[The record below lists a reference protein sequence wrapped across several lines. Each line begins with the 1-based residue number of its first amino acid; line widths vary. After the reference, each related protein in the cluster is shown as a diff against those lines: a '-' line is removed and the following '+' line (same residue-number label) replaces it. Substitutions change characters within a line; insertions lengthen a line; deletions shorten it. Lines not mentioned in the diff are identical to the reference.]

1 MKQTKWSWVA
11 AALLY
16 LLPSIAPAQDAPK
29 KFELT
34 PALQKQLDEWKAQA
48 AKWAADPEITAAVAE
63 QNGKGPIAGMD
74 EKKWKGLK
82 RRSPDV
88 EAFQKSPAGKALA
101 AFAASTNGVV
111 SELFLSAQKGEKV
124 AFLEKTT
131 SYVHAGKAKFDVP
144 FTKATAW
151 QGELEFDESTQIYAV
166 QVAVPVLDPKDAKKP
181 IGVLVVGINIT
192 QLVKAPAAAPAK

>member
-1 MKQTKWSWVA
+1 MNQTTCSWVA
-11 AALLY
+11 ALLV
-16 LLPSIAPAQDAPK
+16 LLPSIASAQDAPK
-29 KFELT
+29 KFEIT
-34 PALQKQLDEWKAQA
+34 PVLQKQLDAWKAQA
-48 AKWAADPEITAAVAE
+48 AKWAADPEITTAVAE

-82 RRSPDV
+82 RRSADV
-88 EAFQKSPAGKALA
+88 EAFQKNPAGKSLA
-101 AFAASTNGVV
+101 AFAATTHGIV

-131 SYVHAGKAKFDVP
+131 SYVHAGRPKFDVP

-151 QGELEFDESTQIYAV
+151 QGEPEFDESTQTYAL
-166 QVAVPVLDPKDAKKP
+166 QIAVPVFDPKDAKQP

-192 QLVKAPAAAPAK
+192 QLVKAPAAAPIK

>member
-1 MKQTKWSWVA
+1 MNQTKCSWVA
-11 AALLY
+11 ALLF
-16 LLPSIAPAQDAPK
+16 LLPSIASAQDPAK
-29 KFELT
+29 KIEVT
-34 PALQKQLDEWKAQA
+34 PALQKQLDEWKAHA
-48 AKWAADPEITAAVAE
+48 SKWAADPEITAAVAE
-63 QNGKGPIAGMD
+63 QNSKGPIANMD

-82 RRSPDV
+82 RRSPEV
-88 EAFQKSPAGKALA
+88 EAFQKNSAGKALA
-101 AFAASTNGVV
+101 AVAANSNGIV

-151 QGELEFDESTQIYAV
+151 QGELEFDESTQTYAV
-166 QVAVPVLDPKDAKKP
+166 QIAVPVLDPKDAKKP

-192 QLVKAPAAAPAK
+192 QLVKAPASAPAK